1 MQNLT
6 TRTTI
11 IIEFAGMGK
20 KPDGT
25 WRKITASQNKEEK
38 ARMLLDEYIS
48 DVNRYPDLYTRYGEY
63 KVMKRTVITVCEEW
77 GDVE

>member
-11 IIEFAGMGK
+11 RIEFAGMGK

-25 WRKITASQNKEEK
+25 WRNITASQTNEQGAKKLLEEQI
-38 ARMLLDEYIS
+38 ADA
-48 DVNRYPDLYTRYGEY
+48 NRYPDVFTKYDEY

>member
-11 IIEFAGMGK
+11 RTEFAGMGK

-25 WRKITASQNKEEK
+25 WRKITASQITKTDAK
-38 ARMLLDEYIS
+38 FLLDEYIA
-48 DVNRYPDLYTRYGEY
+48 DTKNYPDVFTKYEEYT
-63 KVMKRTVITVCEEW
+63 VMKRMVITVCEEW
-77 GDVE
+77 SEEQ